1 MEMGLGRVSSNMG
14 GNTILQ
20 TECIQNDVRRVPTHA
35 QKQAMKTHTVTAAAV
50 FGETVGETKP
60 DF

>member
-1 MEMGLGRVSSNMG
+1 MG

-20 TECIQNDVRRVPTHA
+20 IECIQNNVRRVLTHA

-50 FGETVGETKP
+50 FGETVGETMP